1 MLASHKQ
8 SCLLLKKTFYNSRQS
23 SNLFKQSFQYF
34 YQNIF
39 AEWRTLVH
47 VEWRSSACC
56 YAERHFAD
64 WCQAECRVENLLKA
78 SDAGTN

>member
-8 SCLLLKKTFYNSRQS
+8 SCLLPKKCFITLDKSQTCS
-23 SNLFKQSFQYF
+23 DQSFQYF

-39 AEWRTLVH
+39 AEWRTLVQL
-47 VEWRSSACC
+47 EWPSACC
-56 YAERHFAD
+56 YAEKHFAD
-64 WCQAECRVENLLKA
+64 WCQAECCVENLLKA